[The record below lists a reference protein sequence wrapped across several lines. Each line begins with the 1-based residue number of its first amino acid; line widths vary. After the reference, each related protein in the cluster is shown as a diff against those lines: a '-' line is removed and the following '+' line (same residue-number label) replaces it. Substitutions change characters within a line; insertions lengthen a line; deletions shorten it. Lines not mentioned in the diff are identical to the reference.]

1 MLRVSLW
8 QIPCE
13 RHRAR
18 SLQFHGEGTGMTRRT
33 LIICA
38 LCVFISMSAMV
49 APSDATVFGGS
60 KIVAIDQGQ
69 RTISFQTKEGETW
82 TLPVADPDIFAHQLA
97 KGDIVTIELDLNDQI
112 TKVLKMSEVPPA
124 PPVREEEQ

>member
-1 MLRVSLW
+1 
-8 QIPCE
+8 
-13 RHRAR
+13 
-18 SLQFHGEGTGMTRRT
+18 MTTRT
-33 LIICA
+33 PIIFA
-38 LCVFISMSAMV
+38 LGIFVSMSPMV
-49 APSDATVFGGS
+49 TPSDATVFGGS

-97 KGDIVTIELDLNDQI
+97 KGDVVTIELDLNDQI

>member
-1 MLRVSLW
+1 MR
-8 QIPCE
+8 
-13 RHRAR
+13 
-18 SLQFHGEGTGMTRRT
+18 RRT
-33 LIICA
+33 LFLFA
-38 LCVFISMSAMV
+38 LCVFISISAMV
-49 APSDATVFGGS
+49 TPSVATVFGGS

-97 KGDIVTIELDLNDQI
+97 KGDVVTIELDLNDQI